1 MNLNIGWL
9 EVLLIDGAA
18 LVTIV
23 SFVFLF
29 FKSKQDKLE
38 MRFQR
43 NEDKI
48 NDLSV
53 ACLRREEFHTCLEPV
68 RGDIADIRR
77 RIDDFINNIRNKK

>member
-1 MNLNIGWL
+1 MNLNLGWM

-18 LVTIV
+18 LITIV

-77 RIDDFINNIRNKK
+77 RIDDFINNVRNKK

>member
-1 MNLNIGWL
+1 MEFNIGWL

-18 LVTIV
+18 LVTII
-23 SFVFLF
+23 SFMFLF
-29 FKSKQDKLE
+29 FKAKQDKLE

-53 ACLRREEFHTCLEPV
+53 ECLRRHDIEPI
-68 RGDIADIRR
+68 RGDIADLRR
-77 RIDDFINNIRNKK
+77 RIDDLITLHSKKK